1 MVELPLDG
9 GGVAALRV
17 VGARTSVRPVMDGGA
32 LTGLSLT
39 CTLDA
44 NMAEGNLDLR
54 TEEVHASLE
63 TALAQVEEARIRS
76 ALELAQELDADYL
89 GLLRRAAL
97 AGPGTRRRWKGPL
110 WARWSWSCT

>member
-1 MVELPLDG
+1 
-9 GGVAALRV
+9 
-17 VGARTSVRPVMDGGA
+17 
-32 LTGLSLT
+32 
-39 CTLDA
+39 
-44 NMAEGNLDLR
+44 MAEGNLDLR

-97 AGPGTRRRWKGPL
+97 ARPGTRRRWKGPL

>member
-1 MVELPLDG
+1 
-9 GGVAALRV
+9 
-17 VGARTSVRPVMDGGA
+17 MDGGA

-63 TALAQVEEARIRS
+63 AALAQVEEARIRS

-89 GLLRRAAL
+89 GLLRRAAWPGL
-97 AGPGTRRRWKGPL
+97 AQGGAGRGLSGRAGAGA
-110 WARWSWSCT
+110 ARDGQASAQL